1 MLQFLGCFVKCF
13 YFIWSKTI
21 ITSSCQ
27 KCPGEGA
34 WVVIP
39 ARWAVS
45 PAKVG
50 IGIATGWRVVGNANV
65 MASSES
71 RSIIR
76 AVVYGAEIVVTIFPC
91 LRQSH
96 RCPSWLVYQ
105 REKECLGT
113 ISILAAGTCWENNKW
128 KGLAIQ
134 RLRSSRNSLTPLAKI
149 WNSEN
154 CVFNTKNK
162 LILTF
167 KYLKVFTFGRKK
179 LVLILKAKRKKKRL
193 TGP

>member
-1 MLQFLGCFVKCF
+1 MPQFLCCFVKCF
-13 YFIWSKTI
+13 YFVWSKSI
-21 ITSSCQ
+21 RACQ
-27 KCPGEGA
+27 KSVGGA
-34 WVVIP
+34 ASIAVPTW
-39 ARWAVS
+39 WAVS
-45 PAKVG
+45 LTKGG
-50 IGIATGWRVVGNANV
+50 IGISIGWRVVGNMKI

-71 RSIIR
+71 RSIRR
-76 AVVYGAEIVVTIFPC
+76 AVAYGITVIAIHRKF
-91 LRQSH
+91 H
-96 RCPSWLVYQ
+96 RCQSWLVNQ
-105 REKECLGT
+105 REKECLGI

-179 LVLILKAKRKKKRL
+179 LVLILKAKRKKRL
-193 TGP
+193 NRAINYIPI